1 MLNTVLAERF
11 AMVSAIK
18 YANEE
23 IEKAKAVAEL
33 KGAALREKET
43 QFQSLSKT
51 VQDLHRSLIELQNS
65 GAISGN
71 SSVSKYIDTLGGL
84 VSNTFIVHIGEP
96 TRILG
101 DFEGSG
107 NDLNRLL
114 SFLRERDA
122 EVELLKTRL
131 IETEKKSI
139 SRDFSGVDSER
150 TIASLR
156 AENNALSKQIDQL
169 KTSSSQ
175 SVVGAESRAREF
187 ELKLKTANSRIQ
199 ELESQNR
206 SLELQLK
213 NLGGKDSTSSANT
226 SRVDSNL
233 ASSQYSSSS
242 SNRYGEVATYGSTS
256 GNEPS
261 YGGIA
266 GTATTTSTYQTSG
279 NRGATGATTGS
290 TTGASTTGAYG
301 SYGSTSG
308 TSGTSGTAT
317 GAGYG
322 TLSGSRTGTGATT
335 TTTTATTGSTGA
347 TTSAYGS
354 SGAYGTG
361 SGAYGTGSGARVGGA
376 TTTTTGTTGATGTS
390 SSTGS
395 SSSAYRTSTYGTSGA
410 TGATGTVGATYGS
423 GSLSGSQSGSGSAY
437 GQSASSSIS
446 STGQGV
452 SSSYQ
457 RTTQGATGTSGSSS
471 SGLGN
476 SGAGSS
482 GSSYSF
488 QTKRY

>member
-23 IEKAKAVAEL
+23 IEKAKAIAEL

-308 TSGTSGTAT
+308 TSGPAT

-410 TGATGTVGATYGS
+410 TGATGAVGATYGS

-488 QTKRY
+488 QTKKY